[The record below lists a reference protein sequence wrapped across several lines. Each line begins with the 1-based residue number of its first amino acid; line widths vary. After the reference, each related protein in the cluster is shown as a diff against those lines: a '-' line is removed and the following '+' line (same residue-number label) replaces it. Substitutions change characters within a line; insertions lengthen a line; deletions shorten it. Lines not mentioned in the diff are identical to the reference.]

1 VSVVFNAPPG
11 WPPPPMGWLP
21 PPGWSPPR
29 EWPDAPSGWTFYFE
43 LVPSNRSR
51 SAVRTAWGRAD
62 QGYVGAGAPV
72 PRIIAYLRRHSM
84 VAVPVALVSG
94 VLALVVLLGWFAL
107 SANSLESMAVQ
118 SCTGLLDDAVA
129 HQGTGPSAR
138 GSGRSVVVDDV
149 RTAAPTL
156 IVVTGTYRTV
166 ETTWAFTCP
175 VSTAAGSPVVGEID
189 VNPIAS

>member
-1 VSVVFNAPPG
+1 MSVIFNAPPG

-21 PPGWSPPR
+21 PPGWTPPR
-29 EWPDAPSGWTFYFE
+29 EWPQAPSGWTFYFE
-43 LVPSNRSR
+43 LVPAYRSR
-51 SAVRTAWGRAD
+51 SAVRTAWGSAD
-62 QGYVGAGAPV
+62 PGYVSPGARL
-72 PRIIAYLRRHSM
+72 PRIRAYLSRHTM
-84 VAVPVALVSG
+84 VFVPLALVSG
-94 VLALVVLLGWFAL
+94 VLLLVVLLGWFAL

-129 HQGTGPSAR
+129 DQSSGPSAR

-175 VSTAAGSPVVGEID
+175 VSTAAGSAVVGEIQLD
-189 VNPIAS
+189 PGPS